1 MDFSE
6 KNSSD
11 QVSSTFAG
19 HKIILAARSEYF
31 RALLYGGLS
40 ETNKKEISLKV
51 PLKAFKNIILK
62 YVYTGKANLGQ
73 YSTPQ
78 MNLILDTLGLA
89 NLFSYT
95 ELKDEI
101 AMFLKSSLNVSSGSL
116 RSIASSHGMIK
127 F

>member
-1 MDFSE
+1 M
-6 KNSSD
+6 
-11 QVSSTFAG
+11 
-19 HKIILAARSEYF
+19 
-31 RALLYGGLS
+31 
-40 ETNKKEISLKV
+40 

-73 YSTPQ
+73 FTTPQ

-101 AMFLKSSLNVSSGSL
+101 ATFLKSSLNVSSGTFRMSFEL
-116 RSIASSHGMIK
+116 KFNFRSIMSAAFLTLLCSTT
-127 F
+127 